1 MRNKFDEQLDKLNGE
16 LIAMGALCE
25 RAIATAIGALQD
37 GNITLARDVF
47 EIDSQID
54 RKESDIETLCMKL
67 LLHQQPV
74 AKDLRLISAALK
86 MISDM
91 ERIGDQAADIAAIT
105 LFIGNSDIKNKIHL
119 RDMANAAVKMVTDSV
134 DSFVRRDLSLAESVI
149 AADDVVD
156 GFFDAIKKEL
166 IEIISTDN
174 TKGEVCVDL
183 LMIAKYLERIADHA
197 TNIAEW
203 VEFSITGTH
212 RNTEMS

>member
-74 AKDLRLISAALK
+74 AKDLRLLPAARK
-86 MISDM
+86 MI
-91 ERIGDQAADIAAIT
+91 
-105 LFIGNSDIKNKIHL
+105 
-119 RDMANAAVKMVTDSV
+119 
-134 DSFVRRDLSLAESVI
+134 
-149 AADDVVD
+149 
-156 GFFDAIKKEL
+156 
-166 IEIISTDN
+166 
-174 TKGEVCVDL
+174 
-183 LMIAKYLERIADHA
+183 
-197 TNIAEW
+197 
-203 VEFSITGTH
+203 
-212 RNTEMS
+212 